1 MSVSNFVFQS
11 LSHPWLRVKDTTEAA
26 VIKTENLR
34 RYLARRRWVRAGNA
48 VRAIVR
54 IKSLVTVE
62 EEELPHFQELED
74 IIRRI
79 HLTRIPRA

>member
-34 RYLARRRWVRAGNA
+34 RFLARRRWMRCGQVIRAANRLSGENQ
-48 VRAIVR
+48 
-54 IKSLVTVE
+54 VTMRWSWRVKCSE
-62 EEELPHFQELED
+62 
-74 IIRRI
+74 
-79 HLTRIPRA
+79 TV